1 MRRLSCRLGV
11 LLGLLVL
18 PVLWGCRAM
27 PLQIVKPEG
36 KVDLQRYATL
46 VVKDFQNG
54 VGDALP
60 SGLLQEL
67 PIAVITHL
75 NACYPLTFSKMTR
88 TATGSA
94 EELILG
100 GTIAEEY
107 EDSGEESRP
116 RRARLLSKVILE
128 DGQRGKVLLQINGE
142 LRKVPGTVPH
152 GKNLLIGT
160 SLLAIDAVTGVAAG
174 TLVAPMFYDFGP
186 AKIDVDTM
194 GRQIAD
200 AIAEHRGVTK
210 QCVSQTDERR

>member
-1 MRRLSCRLGV
+1 MRRLSCRLGL
-11 LLGLLVL
+11 LLGLLIL

-27 PLQIVKPEG
+27 PLQVVKPEG
-36 KVDLQRYATL
+36 EVDLQRYATL

-67 PIAVITHL
+67 PEAVIAHL
-75 NACYPLTFSKMTR
+75 NACYSLTFSKIAR
-88 TATGSA
+88 TPTGSA
-94 EELILG
+94 EELILE
-100 GTIAEEY
+100 GTITEDR

-116 RRARLLSKVILE
+116 RGARLLSKVTLE
-128 DGQRGKVLLQINGE
+128 DGRSGSVLMQINGE
-142 LRKVPGTVPH
+142 LQKVPGAVPL

-174 TLVAPMFYDFGP
+174 TLVAPMFYDYGP
-186 AKIDVDTM
+186 AKIDVDTV

-210 QCVSQTDERR
+210 KCVSQAEKRQ

>member
-18 PVLWGCRAM
+18 PALWGCRAI
-27 PLQIVKPEG
+27 PVQVIKPEG
-36 KVDLQRYATL
+36 DVDLQRYATL

-60 SGLLQEL
+60 PRLLQEL
-67 PIAVITHL
+67 PEAVMTHL
-75 NACYPLTFSKMTR
+75 NACYPLTFSKIAR

-94 EELILG
+94 EELVVE
-100 GTIAEEY
+100 GTITERRQ
-107 EDSGEESRP
+107 DGLEESRP
-116 RRARLLSKVILE
+116 SGGLLSVVTLE
-128 DGQRGKVLLQINGE
+128 DGQSGKVLLQINGE
-142 LRKVPGTVPH
+142 LQKVPGKVPH

-160 SLLAIDAVTGVAAG
+160 SLLAIDAVTGVAVG
-174 TLVAPMFYDFGP
+174 TLVAPIFYDYGP
-186 AKIDVDTM
+186 TKIDVGTV

-210 QCVSQTDERR
+210 RCVGQPDERR